1 MLFLT
6 SKKIYTK
13 KIINKMIFID
23 ISVSKFFSFKIMKL
37 LLIKVR
43 NVVNVDINVV
53 ANIIT
58 KNLFLFKN
66 VNIN

>member
-23 ISVSKFFSFKIMKL
+23 INVSKFFSFKIMKL